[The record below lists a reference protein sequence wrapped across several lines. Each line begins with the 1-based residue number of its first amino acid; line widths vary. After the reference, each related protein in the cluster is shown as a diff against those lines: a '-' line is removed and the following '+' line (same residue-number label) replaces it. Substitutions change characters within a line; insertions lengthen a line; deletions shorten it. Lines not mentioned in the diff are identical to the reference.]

1 MNDQLPGPRRY
12 TEEEVGLILQ
22 RATEMQRAE
31 PTALDPAGLTLAEL
45 EEIAAEAGIDPGL
58 LRHAANELDVLQPIP
73 TMGSRLAGAP
83 VAIDIERV
91 INGELPHERL
101 EELVTTIQ
109 SATAGHGTASAVG
122 RTLTWSSTTGSSIT
136 ERQVLVSVRDRQTLI
151 RIQENFGGLAASLFG
166 GIMGGV
172 GGGVGFGLG
181 GGLSAAL
188 GLGAGLIALPLTT
201 VAGSY
206 FLARAIYKSQVRRR
220 QAAAHALVDRLAEQV
235 ESAIAQVGTGL
246 PAGPTGALPAGRHGE
261 DPAGT

>member
-1 MNDQLPGPRRY
+1 MNDYQPVLRRY
-12 TEEEVGLILQ
+12 TEEEVGLLLR

-31 PTALDPAGLTLAEL
+31 PTSLEPAGLTLAEL

-58 LRHAANELDVLQPIP
+58 LRRAANELDVLQPIP
-73 TMGSRLAGAP
+73 SMGSRLAGAP

-91 INGELPHERL
+91 INGEVTRERL
-101 EELVTTIQ
+101 EELVSTIQ
-109 SATAGHGTASAVG
+109 SATAGQGTAS
-122 RTLTWSSTTGSSIT
+122 TWSSTTGSSIT

-220 QAAAHALVDRLAEQV
+220 QAAAHALMDRLAEQV
-235 ESAIAQVGTGL
+235 ESAIAQGRTGL
-246 PAGPTGALPAGRHGE
+246 PATPSGALPAGPPSK
-261 DPAGT
+261 DPADT

>member
-1 MNDQLPGPRRY
+1 MNEHEPRPRRY
-12 TEEEVGLILQ
+12 SEKEVGLILS
-22 RATEMQRAE
+22 RATEMQTVE
-31 PTALDPAGLTLAEL
+31 PTALDSAGLTLAEL

-58 LRHAANELDVLQPIP
+58 LRHAANELDILQPTP

-91 INGELPHERL
+91 VEGELPRERL
-101 EELVTTIQ
+101 EELATTIH
-109 SATAGHGTASAVG
+109 SATAGQGIASAVG

-136 ERQVLVSVRDRQTLI
+136 ERQVLVSVRDGQTLI

-206 FLARAIYKSQVRRR
+206 FLARAIYKSQIRRR
-220 QAAAHALVDRLAEQV
+220 QVAAHALVDRLAEQV
-235 ESAIAQVGTGL
+235 EAAIGQGRTGL
-246 PAGPTGALPAGRHGE
+246 PAAPADALPAGPRSG